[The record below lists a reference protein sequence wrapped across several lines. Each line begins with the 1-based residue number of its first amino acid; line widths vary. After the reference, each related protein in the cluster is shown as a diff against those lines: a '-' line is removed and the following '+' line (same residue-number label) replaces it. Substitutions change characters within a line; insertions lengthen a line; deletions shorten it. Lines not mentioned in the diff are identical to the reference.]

1 MLGIP
6 VPPEVKPKHM
16 VEGAEVKRGHRVE
29 FGRCSVYFSDRS
41 LVSFLPLLMLPTRLP
56 RVAVVALATLAV
68 ACGDITRPKATT
80 PNLQLDYPVF
90 ALTGTPVGVTNAV
103 NFFVGPARVDA
114 AFSFD
119 ITLDLDATGN
129 ISVYPV
135 RALAGPLAGTVPTRV
150 GLQSVDGT
158 FESVRTAPEHGYDT
172 ISVKS
177 IKTGEVMAVELVQ
190 QTSLQCVYS
199 LNGSS
204 MYAKF
209 VVDSINLPTRRL
221 YLRTVTDA
229 NCGFRSLV
237 PDSIPTF

>member
-1 MLGIP
+1 
-6 VPPEVKPKHM
+6 M
-16 VEGAEVKRGHRVE
+16 VERAEVKRGHRVE
-29 FGRCSVYFSDRS
+29 FGRWSVYFPDRS
-41 LVSFLPLLMLPTRLP
+41 SVSHLPLLMLPTRLP

-80 PNLQLDYPVF
+80 PNLQLDYSVY

-114 AFSFD
+114 AFGFD
-119 ITLDLDATGN
+119 IAIDIDPTGN
-129 ISVYPV
+129 LKVYPV

-150 GLQSVDGT
+150 GLQEVTGP
-158 FESVRTAPEHGYDT
+158 FESVRTAPDKGYDT
-172 ISVKS
+172 IGVKPLTPG
-177 IKTGEVMAVELVQ
+177 KVMAVELVQ
-190 QTSLQCVYS
+190 QASLSCVYS

-209 VVDSINLPTRRL
+209 VVDSVQLPTRRIFI
-221 YLRTVTDA
+221 RTVTDA

>member
-1 MLGIP
+1 M
-6 VPPEVKPKHM
+6 
-16 VEGAEVKRGHRVE
+16 
-29 FGRCSVYFSDRS
+29 
-41 LVSFLPLLMLPTRLP
+41 
-56 RVAVVALATLAV
+56 ALATLAV
-68 ACGDITRPKATT
+68 ACGDLTRPKATT
-80 PNLQLDYPVF
+80 PNLAAELLGLRADRN
-90 ALTGTPVGVTNAV
+90 ASGATNAI

-119 ITLDLDATGN
+119 VAFDLDPTGK

-135 RALAGPLAGTVPTRV
+135 RALAGPLAGSVPTRV
-150 GLQSVDGT
+150 GLQT
-158 FESVRTAPEHGYDT
+158 VRAPSSPYAAAPDRGYDT
-172 ISVKS
+172 IGVKT
-177 IKTGEVMAVELVQ
+177 ITPGTVVAVELVS
-190 QTSLQCVYS
+190 QTSLACVYS

-221 YLRTVTDA
+221 YLRTSLDA

>member
-1 MLGIP
+1 
-6 VPPEVKPKHM
+6 M

-29 FGRCSVYFSDRS
+29 FGRRQIYFSDRS
-41 LVSFLPLLMLPTRLP
+41 SVSHLPLLMLPTRLP

-80 PNLQLDYPVF
+80 PNLRLDYTVY

-114 AFSFD
+114 AFGFD
-119 ITLDLDATGN
+119 VALDLDATGK
-129 ISVYPV
+129 IFVYPV
-135 RALAGPLAGTVPTRV
+135 RAIAGPIAGTVPTRV
-150 GLQSVDGT
+150 GLQTVSGT
-158 FESVRTAPEHGYDT
+158 FESLRTAPDRGYDT
-172 ISVKS
+172 IGVKT
-177 IKTGEVMAVELVQ
+177 IAPGTVVAVELVQ
-190 QTSLQCVYS
+190 QTSFACAYS

-209 VVDSINLPTRRL
+209 VVDSINLSTRRIS
-221 YLRTVTDA
+221 LRTVTDA